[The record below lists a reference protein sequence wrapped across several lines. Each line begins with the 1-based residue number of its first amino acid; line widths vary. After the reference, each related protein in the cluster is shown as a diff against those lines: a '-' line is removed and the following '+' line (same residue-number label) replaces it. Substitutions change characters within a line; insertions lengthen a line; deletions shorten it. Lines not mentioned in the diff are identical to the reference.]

1 MGRRSSVLSKLPVE
15 VRTEVDRML
24 IQGTYADTEIVEWL
38 QAKGHDISK
47 SALGRYAKSL
57 RDALGPAARHPVLAE
72 GEGVAWLLLSEI
84 RQLRLAVEA
93 LREEVR
99 K

>member
-1 MGRRSSVLSKLPVE
+1 MGRRSSVLSRLPVE

-38 QAKGHDISK
+38 QAKGYAISK

-57 RDALGPAARHPVLAE
+57 RDALGPAARHPMLAE
-72 GEGVAWLLLSEI
+72 GEGVVWLLLNEI
-84 RQLRLAVEA
+84 RQLRESVEA
-93 LREEVR
+93 LRKEVR
-99 K
+99 R

>member
-1 MGRRSSVLSKLPVE
+1 MGRRSSVLSRLPVE

-24 IQGTYADTEIVEWL
+24 IQGSYADTEIVEWL
-38 QAKGHDISK
+38 QAKGYVISK
-47 SALGRYAKSL
+47 SALGRYAKNL

-72 GEGVAWLLLSEI
+72 NEGVAWMLLSEI
-84 RQLRLAVEA
+84 RQLRKTVEA

-99 K
+99 R